1 MAQEGATV
9 AKLEQLQASISL
21 PGTLKAIWSLRT
33 FTSRTSAALIIIW
46 AWFYLGSQA
55 TTSEYEYRTSG
66 SYHKMQMAY
75 YSPKKPSLFFSEHS
89 VVKVPDVTLSN
100 LNSMY
105 NTFSLGSSIRLF
117 KPQKYDLNGAA
128 RIPLLNADGTTA
140 DQYYSGAKLDRKRHG
155 WYDVSR
161 TKSVLKFASLIGT
174 TIYTW
179 DPTYLYGGAYA
190 NNLEGDYMSNATY
203 FNVTCQTTD
212 NYDASAFPKDVNP
225 QSLYSINSTDDRNF
239 STLSTT
245 DPPRTFDVWGRAP
258 AILEAPVPMVAHSSC
273 RIREVP
279 IQMKVHC
286 STANC
291 ATTRMRFV
299 PGAAQINRTAFDNDK
314 FSSSFFNNLLLSNGV
329 PNDFKTDAFDASSP
343 VAFNLWVG
351 LYNMLDLAEGG
362 TLSDLNSTLAE
373 AKAQTD
379 MRLAFYMTT
388 MINTYYQASL
398 DPTQGSAND
407 YTLTLD
413 TQGIINGTIHSQDY
427 LKGTVKGAMFNP
439 QYSLSIP
446 WVIVDLISCKILLA
460 AALMA
465 SWLRR
470 RTLAPDIFGYVSSL
484 TRDNPHLSLPE
495 GGSTMSGLE
504 RARALKKVK
513 VRIADVAD
521 ENGVGK
527 VGLRYAG
534 PKDDAHIQMAHLK
547 PDRHYV

>member
-33 FTSRTSAALIIIW
+33 FTSRTSAALIIVW
-46 AWFYLGSQA
+46 GWFYLGSQA

-75 YSPKKPSLFFSEHS
+75 FSPQKPSLFYSEHS
-89 VVKVPDVTLSN
+89 AVTVPDVTLSN

-105 NTFSLGSSIRLF
+105 NTFSLSSSNVLS
-117 KPQKYDLNGAA
+117 KPQSYDLNGAA
-128 RIPLLNADGTTA
+128 RIPLVNADGTQA
-140 DQYYSGAKLDRKRHG
+140 AIIYSGKKLDRKRHG
-155 WYDVSR
+155 WYDVGRS
-161 TKSVLKFASLIGT
+161 SVLNFASSIGT

-179 DPTYLYGGAYA
+179 DATYGAA
-190 NNLEGDYMSNATY
+190 NVNNLEGDYMSNATY
-203 FNVTCQTTD
+203 FNVTCETTD
-212 NYDASAFPKDVNP
+212 NYNASAFPKGVNP

-239 STLSTT
+239 STLSVT
-245 DPPRTFDVWGRAP
+245 DSPRIFDVWGRAP
-258 AILEAPVPMVAHSSC
+258 DLLPSLKVAHSSC
-273 RIREVP
+273 RIHGVP
-279 IQMKVHC
+279 IQIKVHC
-286 STANC
+286 STGNC
-291 ATTRMRFV
+291 AATRMRFV
-299 PGAAQINRTAFDNDK
+299 PGAAQTNRTAFDNND
-314 FSSSFFNNLLLSNGV
+314 FSSMFFNNLLLSNGV
-329 PNDFKTDAFDASSP
+329 PNDFNFDAFDAQSP
-343 VAFNLWVG
+343 VANNLWMG
-351 LYNMLDLAEGG
+351 LFAFINVAEGG
-362 TLSDLNSTLAE
+362 KFSDQNLTLAE
-373 AKAQTD
+373 AKAQSN

-407 YTLTLD
+407 FTQYATN
-413 TQGIINGTIHSQDY
+413 TQGIINGTIHSGDY
-427 LKGTVKGAMFNP
+427 LRGTVKGAMFSP
-439 QYSLSIP
+439 QYRLSIP

-460 AALMA
+460 AAILA
-465 SWLRR
+465 FWLRQ

-484 TRDNPHLSLPE
+484 TRDNPHLNLPE
-495 GGSTMSGLE
+495 GGSGMSGLE

-534 PKDDAHIQMAHLK
+534 PNDDSNIQMAHLK
-547 PDRHYV
+547 RDRHYV

>member
-46 AWFYLGSQA
+46 GWFYLGSQA

-66 SYHKMQMAY
+66 SYQKMQMAY
-75 YSPKKPSLFFSEHS
+75 YSPQKPSLFFSEHS

-100 LNSMY
+100 LNSMF
-105 NTFSLGSSIRLF
+105 NTFSLGSSLG
-117 KPQKYDLNGAA
+117 KPQSYDLNGAA
-128 RIPLLNADGTTA
+128 RIPLLNADGTPA
-140 DQYYSGAKLDRKRHG
+140 GLAYMKKKLGRKRHG

-161 TKSVLKFASLIGT
+161 SSGLNFASLIGT

-179 DPTYLYGGAYA
+179 DPTYLAGGANA

-203 FNVTCQTTD
+203 FNVTCQATD
-212 NYDASAFPKDVNP
+212 NYNASAFPKDVNP
-225 QSLYSINSTDDRNF
+225 QSLYSINSTDDRDF

-273 RIREVP
+273 CIREVP
-279 IQMKVHC
+279 IQLKVHC
-286 STANC
+286 STSNC
-291 ATTRMRFV
+291 AATRMRFV
-299 PGAAQINRTAFDNDK
+299 PGAAQKNRTAFDNDK
-314 FSSSFFNNLLLSNGV
+314 FSFSFFNNLLLSNGV
-329 PNDFKTDAFDASSP
+329 PNDFKTDAFNASSP
-343 VAFNLWVG
+343 VAYNIWFG
-351 LYNMLDLAEGG
+351 IFNMLDLAEGG
-362 TLSDLNSTLAE
+362 TLSDLNLTLAE
-373 AKAQTD
+373 AKAQSD
-379 MRLAFYMTT
+379 MQLAFYMTT

-439 QYSLSIP
+439 QYRLSIP

-460 AALMA
+460 AALIA
-465 SWLRR
+465 SWLRQ

-484 TRDNPHLSLPE
+484 TRDNPHLNLPE

-534 PKDDAHIQMAHLK
+534 PVDDSSIQMAHLK
-547 PDRHYV
+547 RDRHYV